1 MTWSNRNE
9 DWKNANS
16 LFKGLFLCR
25 RRPDLKVP
33 IHCFATGAKMASRF
47 ETFSEDKICLINVAV
62 IQTNTK
68 KATNFGL
75 STFTSC

>member
-16 LFKGLFLCR
+16 LCKGLFLCR

-47 ETFSEDKICLINVAV
+47 ETFSEDEICLINVAV

-75 STFTSC
+75 SVFTSC

>member
-1 MTWSNRNE
+1 M

-16 LFKGLFLCR
+16 LFKRRFLCR

-47 ETFSEDKICLINVAV
+47 ETFSKDEICFINVAV

-68 KATNFGL
+68 MATKFGL
-75 STFTSC
+75 SVFTSC